1 MLPMFMIF
9 PNLRLSIDLAASFER
24 RKTALSCVSMTLS
37 QSSDFSC
44 NTPPLNDTLPALFTR
59 MSKLPSSLSTL
70 LSAGCNPVRLVI
82 STLIEIVGRRPLS
95 VQRALAGSFRHFV
108 QTLRRQPRLR
118 PTRVQCSGQSHDF
131 RPSRQQLGRS
141 GQIMRT
147 FSSSSPRPSWSAPVF
162 AALWM
167 CFPACSF
174 SFRLQCGAN
183 GLWSFGGHSK
193 FANVSLPVE
202 KRCGVRKETAQHR
215 IFQMF
220 IQMFLRLVTLIE
232 EPQCWIL
239 E

>member
-9 PNLRLSIDLAASFER
+9 PDLRLSIDLAASFER

-82 STLIEIVGRRPLS
+82 STLIEIVGTPTAFSSESTRWFFS
-95 VQRALAGSFRHFV
+95 SFRPN
-108 QTLRRQPRLR
+108 TATAAP
-118 PTRVQCSGQSHDF
+118 
-131 RPSRQQLGRS
+131 
-141 GQIMRT
+141 
-147 FSSSSPRPSWSAPVF
+147 PSWSAPVF

-183 GLWSFGGHSK
+183 GLWSFGGHSE

-220 IQMFLRLVTLIE
+220 VQMFLRLVTLIE